1 MPQPRRSTGARQGGA
16 KRASTRKPAARK
28 PAARSTA
35 KPAAKRTPAKSAAK
49 PAARKAAAKSTR
61 KPAAKRAA
69 AKPARKAPAKRDDAV
84 RQNVTTALEQLN
96 KGVVLTREFI
106 QEVLDD
112 SVSRGRMT
120 RGDANRLL
128 ADLLERGRKQTQ
140 DVVSDI
146 EQLLGRGRAEIRSAR
161 RRAAR
166 NTAADRA
173 LKEVDKVRRSAGLGN
188 FPILGFD
195 DLTAAQVA
203 DRVAELTPAQLR
215 KVRDYERRNANRKS
229 VLQNI
234 ERKLG

>member
-1 MPQPRRSTGARQGGA
+1 
-16 KRASTRKPAARK
+16 
-28 PAARSTA
+28 
-35 KPAAKRTPAKSAAK
+35 
-49 PAARKAAAKSTR
+49 
-61 KPAAKRAA
+61 
-69 AKPARKAPAKRDDAV
+69 
-84 RQNVTTALEQLN
+84 
-96 KGVVLTREFI
+96 
-106 QEVLDD
+106 VLDD
-112 SVSRGRMT
+112 SVARGRMT

-188 FPILGFD
+188 FPILGYD
-195 DLTAAQVA
+195 DLTAAQVS

-229 VLQNI
+229 VLSAV
-234 ERKLG
+234 EKALA